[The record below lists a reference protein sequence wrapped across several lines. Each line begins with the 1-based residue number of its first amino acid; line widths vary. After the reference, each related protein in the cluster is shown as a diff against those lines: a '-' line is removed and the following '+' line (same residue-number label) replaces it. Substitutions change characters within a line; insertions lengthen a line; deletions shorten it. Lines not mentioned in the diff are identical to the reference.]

1 MSDCV
6 EFVDIF
12 EASIRLISTTA
23 IFCAAIDLSAHNL
36 LFHNSLPVSQSGVV
50 AMVAHQKG
58 DTLSDPKVY
67 SPRLAHQLD
76 NTLSDLVE
84 EEEEEDMSIVEV
96 VVPDNSE
103 AGYYTDNVVEKAVHL
118 GRTAV
123 EVVEGVGNGVVEGG
137 LFPVLR
143 VGAEETISV

>member
-23 IFCAAIDLSAHNL
+23 IFYAAIDLSAHNL
-36 LFHNSLPVSQSGVV
+36 LFHNSLPVNQSGVV
-50 AMVAHQKG
+50 AMAVHQKG
-58 DTLSDPKVY
+58 DTLFDPKVY
-67 SPRLAHQLD
+67 WPRLAHRLD
-76 NTLSDLVE
+76 NTLSDLVVV
-84 EEEEEDMSIVEV
+84 EEEDMSIVEV
-96 VVPDNSE
+96 WVPDNSE
-103 AGYYTDNVVEKAVHL
+103 AGYCTDNVVEKAVHL

-143 VGAEETISV
+143 VGVEETISV